1 MKRLPLLLVFLVG
14 GIPCGAADAAVTTSA
29 AKPNILFIISD
40 DQRGDCVG
48 ALGHPDLKTPAL
60 DTLVARGHVFHNA
73 YCMGSMVGAVCQ
85 PSRTMLMTGRSLW
98 HIPGRTESE
107 TPTIGSVFRKAG
119 FDTLFI
125 GKQGNT
131 YRPGNEAFE
140 TFVYNGEKNH
150 IEAPIYMA
158 DKTIEWLR
166 ENPGSAGKPFCIYL
180 GPPVPHDPRVAPP
193 KYLEMYDPAKLT
205 LPKSFMPQH
214 PFDNGELRIR
224 DEMLA
229 SFPRTEANMRRQLA
243 DYYAITSHLDFHVGR
258 ILDELKAQGRLEETL
273 IVYTS
278 DHGLAVG
285 GMHGLMGKQN
295 LYEHNKPPLIIAGPG
310 IAPGKS
316 DALVYL
322 YDLFPTLCDY
332 AGLAVPER
340 VDGLSLLPVIQGE
353 KKGVRDRLLGGY
365 RDCQRMIRDARWK
378 LIEYRA
384 ADGRHTQLFD
394 LENDPDELSN
404 LADETAHA
412 ETLAKLR
419 QELAA
424 ARAAYGDPTDF
435 EAPFTRTDEA
445 KGASTKKKKAKASP

>member
-1 MKRLPLLLVFLVG
+1 MKRLLLLLVLFVR
-14 GIPCGAADAAVTTSA
+14 GISWDTADAAETPSS
-29 AKPNILFIISD
+29 AKPDVLFIISD

-60 DTLVARGHVFHNA
+60 DTLVARGHVFNNA
-73 YCMGSMVGAVCQ
+73 YCMGSMVGAVCL

-98 HIPGRTESE
+98 HIPGRSESE

-119 FDTLFI
+119 YDTLFI

-140 TFVYNGEKNH
+140 TFVYHGEKNH

-166 ENPGSAGKPFCIYL
+166 EHPSDEGKPFFIYL

-193 KYLEMYDPAKLT
+193 KFLEMYDPAKLA

-229 SFPRTEANMRRQLA
+229 SFPRTDADMRRQLA

-258 ILDELKAQGRLEETL
+258 VLDELKAQGRLENTL
-273 IVYTS
+273 VVYTS

-285 GMHGLMGKQN
+285 GMHGLTGKQN

-340 VDGLSLLPVIQGE
+340 VDGLSLLPVIKGE

-384 ADGRHTQLFD
+384 ANGRHTQLFD
-394 LENDPDELSN
+394 LANDPEELNN
-404 LADETAHA
+404 LAAETAHS
-412 ETLAKLR
+412 ETLTKLR
-419 QELAA
+419 QDLAA
-424 ARAAYGDPTDF
+424 ARAAFDDPTDF
-435 EAPFTRTDEA
+435 DAPFIRAGEP
-445 KGASTKKKKAKASP
+445 KKALAKIKKSKVSP

>member
-1 MKRLPLLLVFLVG
+1 MKLSILPFIVLGIGMLG
-14 GIPCGAADAAVTTSA
+14 GITGAAETPASA
-29 AKPNILFIISD
+29 RPNILFIISD

-60 DTLVARGHVFHNA
+60 DTLVARGHVFRNA

-98 HIPGRTESE
+98 HIPGRTDGE
-107 TPTIGSVFRKAG
+107 TPTIGSVFRQAG
-119 FDTLFI
+119 YNTLFI

-140 TFVYNGEKNH
+140 TFIYNGEKNH

-166 ENPGSAGKPFCIYL
+166 EHPGDQDKPLCIYL
-180 GPPVPHDPRVAPP
+180 GPPVPHDPRVAPQ
-193 KYLEMYDPAKLT
+193 KYLDMYDPAKLT

-229 SFPRTEANMRRQLA
+229 PFPRTEADMRRHLA

-258 ILDELKAQGRLEETL
+258 VLDELKAQGRLENTL
-273 IVYTS
+273 VVYTS

-295 LYEHNKPPLIIAGPG
+295 LYEHNKPPLILAGPG
-310 IAPGKS
+310 ITPGRS

-332 AGLAVPER
+332 AGLAVPEK
-340 VDGLSLLPVIQGE
+340 VDGLSLLPVIRGE
-353 KKGVRDRLLGGY
+353 KQGVRDRLLGGY
-365 RDCQRMIRDARWK
+365 RGCQRMIRDARWK

-384 ADGRHTQLFD
+384 ADGGHTQLFD
-394 LENDPDELSN
+394 LEADPDELHN
-404 LADETAHA
+404 LAAETMHA
-412 ETLAKLR
+412 EILKKLR
-419 QELAA
+419 AELAA
-424 ARAAYGDPTDF
+424 ARTANGDPTDF
-435 EAPFTRTDEA
+435 EAPFTLNSDGRGKSA
-445 KGASTKKKKAKASP
+445 KKKKTQASP

>member
-1 MKRLPLLLVFLVG
+1 MKRSILSLILLGVGMLG
-14 GIPCGAADAAVTTSA
+14 GITNAAETPTSA
-29 AKPNILFIISD
+29 RPNILFIVSD
-40 DQRGDCVG
+40 DQRSDCVG

-98 HIPGRTESE
+98 HISGRTDSE

-119 FDTLFI
+119 YDTLFV

-158 DKTIEWLR
+158 DKTIEWLH
-166 ENPGSAGKPFCIYL
+166 EHPGSAGKPFFIYL

-229 SFPRTEANMRRQLA
+229 PFPRTEANMRRQLA

-258 ILDELKAQGRLEETL
+258 VLDELKAQGRLENTL
-273 IVYTS
+273 VVYTS

-310 IAPGKS
+310 IAPGRS

-378 LIEYRA
+378 LIEYQA

-394 LENDPDELSN
+394 LENDPEELRN
-404 LADETAHA
+404 LAAETTHSV
-412 ETLAKLR
+412 TLAKLR

-424 ARAAYGDPTDF
+424 ARATAGDPTDF
-435 EAPFTRTDEA
+435 DAPFTRIGEP
-445 KGASTKKKKAKASP
+445 KGASAKKKKAKVSP